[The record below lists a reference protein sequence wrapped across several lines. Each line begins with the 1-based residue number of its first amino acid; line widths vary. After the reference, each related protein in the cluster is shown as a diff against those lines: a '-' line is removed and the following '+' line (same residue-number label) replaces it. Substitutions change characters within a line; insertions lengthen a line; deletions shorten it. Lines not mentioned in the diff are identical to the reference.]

1 MVIDVGVVG
10 LRGWTTWL
18 DVVKGHKEWPRVL
31 AHDFAVGRR
40 RSGGKVAENG
50 NHAGTVR
57 ASSEH

>member
-1 MVIDVGVVG
+1 MVG